1 MGKKFTP
8 NWLFQFATPST
19 IFLLIL
25 YATLVTATP
34 IYMLISLERAINS
47 KERFCTQGTILR
59 LREDAPHITA
69 QTNTGNTRLTLPSSA
84 LSIKKRVFKKKYAL
98 QEGGQIYFCQLK
110 YHPFGQ
116 RYITLLQSGSET
128 LISETSSAKE
138 IRTET
143 NIADLFILNIA
154 SYIGLIFYAIKFR
167 REK

>member
-1 MGKKFTP
+1 MGNRVIP

-19 IFLLIL
+19 IFLFTL
-25 YATLVTATP
+25 YAALVTAAP
-34 IYMLISLERAINS
+34 IYMLISLEKAINS

-98 QEGGQIYFCQLK
+98 QEGEEIYFCQLE
-110 YHPFGQ
+110 YAPFGQ
-116 RYITLLQSGSET
+116 RYITLLQSRSET
-128 LISETSSAKE
+128 IINETSSAKE
-138 IRTET
+138 IREET
-143 NIADLFILNIA
+143 NIADLLLLNIA
-154 SYIGLIFYAIKFR
+154 SYVGLIFYAIKFR